1 MTITLTIDSVDQLP
15 DGGPVSYQARN
26 RGFEIGRQQHLDWT
40 LPDPS
45 RYISG
50 LHCEVRFEKGGYF
63 LYDVSSNGTFLN
75 GSSVRMQSPHRL
87 RGGDRLTIGHYI
99 VRVDIE
105 GEGAAAV
112 PAPSPQRFEPP
123 PSPAP
128 SFSSA
133 DIWDT
138 GAPPPPP
145 IDRRELMPEPAGRSR
160 AADFPNQFVELP
172 DFSASPLPVPQRAAP
187 PAADPFANPF
197 PSSPPPSFDPPPAI
211 PRPVPRQPEQPSF
224 ARPVE
229 SEPFAPAGGAPVQP
243 LPPPPVAPSPGDA
256 RAQGLSRFLEGLAA
270 GAGVAPDTFAGRDP
284 GELGF
289 EIGEYIKVSVE
300 QLAHLLR
307 ARAAA
312 KAITKSSS
320 RTMISAMDNNP
331 LKFIPVPAEII
342 EIMFTRRRPG
352 FLGSKASLEAG
363 FGDLKRHELA
373 TFAAM
378 QKALGRLLDDISPE
392 AIEAKAGGSAFSS
405 KKSRAWDTFVARW
418 ESKTEAHENGM
429 LDVFFAYFAEAYDE
443 FNKKG

>member
-1 MTITLTIDSVDQLP
+1 
-15 DGGPVSYQARN
+15 
-26 RGFEIGRQQHLDWT
+26 
-40 LPDPS
+40 
-45 RYISG
+45 
-50 LHCEVRFEKGGYF
+50 
-63 LYDVSSNGTFLN
+63 
-75 GSSVRMQSPHRL
+75 MQSPHRL
-87 RGGDRLTIGHYI
+87 RGGDRLTIGQYI

-105 GEGAAAV
+105 GEGAAADCAV
-112 PAPSPQRFEPP
+112 AARFDPARL
-123 PSPAP
+123 SPAP
-128 SFSSA
+128 SFSAA
-133 DIWDT
+133 DDIRDT
-138 GAPPPPP
+138 GAPPPPS
-145 IDRRELMPEPAGRSR
+145 IDRRELMSEPAGRSR
-160 AADFPNQFVELP
+160 AARFPEPVRRASRN
-172 DFSASPLPVPQRAAP
+172 FSASPLQSRRRPRLQPPIPPPIPFRQAGAGSLVRSVAGDAASCSSASPSHRHLHARRGKRTLRALGVG
-187 PAADPFANPF
+187 AAANP
-197 PSSPPPSFDPPPAI
+197 
-211 PRPVPRQPEQPSF
+211 RP
-224 ARPVE
+224 
-229 SEPFAPAGGAPVQP
+229 
-243 LPPPPVAPSPGDA
+243 PPPPVARSPGDA
-256 RAQGLSRFLEGLAA
+256 RRRGTVALPRGTGSRRGRAT
-270 GAGVAPDTFAGRDP
+270 DTFAGRDP

-289 EIGEYIKVSVE
+289 ELGEYVKVSVE

-429 LDVFFAYFAEAYDE
+429 LDVFFGYFAEAYDE